1 MREYAAL
8 IVLGSW
14 SAFLPMMIARLPG
27 LFARA
32 THRNVQSI
40 PGIMLVACGFAFV
53 WARVTRTTPP
63 FALAPRSGAL
73 LAIVSSALGLWAILT
88 LGRQWSVQ
96 ARLRADHRLVT
107 AGPYGWVR
115 HPVYTAFLGLLIATG
130 LVFAPSVA
138 RLLVGILFYLAGTA
152 VRIRSED
159 LLLHERFG
167 KTFDDYA
174 RRTPALIPYL
184 RAKALAATK

>member
-14 SAFLPMMIARLPG
+14 LAFLPMMMARLPG
-27 LFARA
+27 LFGRT
-32 THRNVQSI
+32 THRSVQSI
-40 PGIMLVACGFAFV
+40 PGIVLVACGFAFV

-88 LGRQWSVQ
+88 LGQQWSVQ
-96 ARLRADHRLVT
+96 ARLRTDHRLVT

-115 HPVYTAFLGLLIATG
+115 HPVYTPFFGLLIATG
-130 LVFAPSVA
+130 LVFAPSVS
-138 RLLVGILFYLAGTA
+138 RLLIGIVLYLVGTA
-152 VRIRSED
+152 FLIRSED
-159 LLLHERFG
+159 SLLHERFG

-174 RRTPALIPYL
+174 RRTPALIPYP
-184 RAKALAATK
+184 RR